1 MTNNAIGTSV
11 EYPVISDGRKREGR
25 GERGEPGEEVGTIK
39 LRRRR
44 QDHLKFC
51 THNTDDAAGCCYGQ
65 LFEMVILPDRWAWSR
80 LIKRPDI
87 LHSVQGLSLDIEI
100 SSRLSCFFTA
110 SGARGWVVS
119 RTSTL
124 VYSISKCH
132 VSARFHAYDA

>member
-51 THNTDDAAGCCYGQ
+51 THKTDDALLVA
-65 LFEMVILPDRWAWSR
+65 V
-80 LIKRPDI
+80 
-87 LHSVQGLSLDIEI
+87 
-100 SSRLSCFFTA
+100 TA
-110 SGARGWVVS
+110 NCLKWLYCQIGGRGV
-119 RTSTL
+119 
-124 VYSISKCH
+124 
-132 VSARFHAYDA
+132 D